1 MEDKKV
7 LKEAKTIFHSLKTDP
22 SSVSFSEERI
32 DNKLLKKLKQSKYLK
47 QNQLLKLTNLS
58 NKDFLDDDKT
68 PIRTDFVEKM
78 EINRSTFQFRWTFSI
93 TPYWRW
99 KFRIL
104 R

>member
-1 MEDKKV
+1 MEDKKA
-7 LKEAKTIFHSLKTDP
+7 LKEAKTIFHSLKTDL

-68 PIRTDFVEKM
+68 PIRTDFVEKK
-78 EINRSTFQFRWTFSI
+78 EINRSTFQF
-93 TPYWRW
+93 
-99 KFRIL
+99 
-104 R
+104 